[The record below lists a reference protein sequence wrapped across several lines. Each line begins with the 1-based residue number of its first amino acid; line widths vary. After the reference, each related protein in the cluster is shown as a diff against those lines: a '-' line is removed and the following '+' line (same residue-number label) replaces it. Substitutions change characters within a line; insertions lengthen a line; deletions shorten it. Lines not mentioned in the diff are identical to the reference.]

1 MRNTQVARKKN
12 KLVIVGTGE
21 TAAIA
26 AEMATCQTN
35 YELCGYSVEAEN
47 MEDNHHIALPVGL
60 PVVPLDQITTFFPPS
75 DFSAFV
81 AISFVWLNQPRSRIF
96 TYLQKLDY
104 EFANLISPHAHIA
117 PSAKLGTNLM
127 IYDFASVGSFCTIAN
142 NTTLCSHSVV
152 SHSSKIGAHNY
163 LAASATTGGY
173 CRTGERCF
181 IGLNATLADHSE
193 IDDDSIVSATSY
205 LPKGSHA
212 SGLYAGNPARRQD
225 IAMTD
230 FLRLKRGIL

>member
-1 MRNTQVARKKN
+1 MENTQVTRKKN

-26 AEMATCQTN
+26 TEMATCQTD
-35 YELCGYSVEAEN
+35 YEICGYSVEAES
-47 MEDNHHIALPVGL
+47 MKDNRHMGL
-60 PVVPLDQITTFFPPS
+60 PVVPLDQIATFFPSS
-75 DFSAFV
+75 DFCIFV

-96 TYLQKLDY
+96 TLLQKLDY

-117 PSAKLGTNLM
+117 PSATLGTNLM

-152 SHSSKIGAHNY
+152 SHSSQIGAHSY
-163 LAASATTGGY
+163 LAASAVTGGY

-225 IAMTD
+225 IAMAD